1 MSKIYYLF
9 IFFVLG
15 CSNFLLAQAPAW
27 GGGADQNDLSF
38 GFTFSYVSSNF
49 KIVKKPDWRS
59 PYLDPGTNT
68 YLTDSLNSISSNPTP
83 GFAVGFITRYRLTEH
98 LEARATPSLIFADR
112 SLTYAYAT
120 PSQNVTKQVQTTTVD
135 FPFLLKLKSDRIG
148 NFRAYM
154 LGGLKYSMAIGSK
167 LNSDA
172 AADPLAKMVKNV
184 GGFGSYEA
192 GLGCDIYFEFFKLS
206 PEIKISNS
214 LGMYWCPKIIPSQA
228 PSASCPCTPLCLVY
242 ISNRCTKPFG
252 KNIISPCQLSISMAK
267 IALITGVTSGI
278 GEACAH
284 LFARE
289 KYNLILTGR
298 RLERLEKLAKK
309 LNTKYNTEIAV
320 SAFDVR
326 DRGEVIGNLEGLP
339 AKWKKVNVLINNAG
353 LSQGLDPVQKGSLDD
368 WDTMIDTN
376 IKGLLYVTKLVSN
389 WMIDNKRGHIVNLGS
404 IAGKE
409 VYANGNV
416 YCATKYAVDALSK
429 AMRIDL
435 VNHGIKVTAIHPGA
449 VETEF
454 SEVRFKGDKERAKKV
469 YDGFEPLVAEDVAE
483 TIWFAVSRPPHV
495 NINELT
501 IMPTAQASATV
512 IFRT

>member
-1 MSKIYYLF
+1 
-9 IFFVLG
+9 
-15 CSNFLLAQAPAW
+15 
-27 GGGADQNDLSF
+27 
-38 GFTFSYVSSNF
+38 
-49 KIVKKPDWRS
+49 
-59 PYLDPGTNT
+59 
-68 YLTDSLNSISSNPTP
+68 
-83 GFAVGFITRYRLTEH
+83 
-98 LEARATPSLIFADR
+98 
-112 SLTYAYAT
+112 
-120 PSQNVTKQVQTTTVD
+120 
-135 FPFLLKLKSDRIG
+135 
-148 NFRAYM
+148 
-154 LGGLKYSMAIGSK
+154 
-167 LNSDA
+167 
-172 AADPLAKMVKNV
+172 
-184 GGFGSYEA
+184 
-192 GLGCDIYFEFFKLS
+192 
-206 PEIKISNS
+206 
-214 LGMYWCPKIIPSQA
+214 
-228 PSASCPCTPLCLVY
+228 
-242 ISNRCTKPFG
+242 
-252 KNIISPCQLSISMAK
+252 MAK